1 MLAAYRI
8 LYTKGEAERSIMVVH
23 ALMLNYGRAFDV
35 VLPGG
40 IRLVLL
46 CLILSGKDIV
56 GAVALLFVA

>member
-1 MLAAYRI
+1 
-8 LYTKGEAERSIMVVH
+8 MVVH